1 MGDVPAFVAL
11 RGFRVRKGGR
21 SKGGRSVVKGDVV
34 GLIDLFVVALP
45 LCPVP
50 VPRAK
55 WWGTRK
61 EGPGR
66 LRAVKA
72 ELSGWRLHAWKRQGG
87 QGGGDALNAECE
99 LRSAE

>member
-11 RGFRVRKGGR
+11 RGFRVRKGDV
-21 SKGGRSVVKGDVV
+21 VVKEDVV
-34 GLIDLFVVALP
+34 DLIDLFVVALP

-55 WWGTRK
+55 WWGTRT

-66 LRAVKA
+66 LRAVEA

-99 LRSAE
+99 LRNAE